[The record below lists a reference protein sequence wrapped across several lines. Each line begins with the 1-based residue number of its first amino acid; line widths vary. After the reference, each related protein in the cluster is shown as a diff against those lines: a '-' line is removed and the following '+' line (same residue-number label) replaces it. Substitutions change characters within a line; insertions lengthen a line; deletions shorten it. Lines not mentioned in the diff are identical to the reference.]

1 MISELKQLRNWLIAI
16 ENKNQELE
24 AENIKLKQ
32 RNELLQKNIDNCFYE
47 LDRFMLINQDLK
59 NENKALKLE
68 LKKGN

>member
-1 MISELKQLRNWLIAI
+1 MLEELKQIKEWLLAI

-24 AENIKLKQ
+24 AENIKLKE

-47 LDRFMLINQDLK
+47 LDRYMLINQDLK
-59 NENKALKLE
+59 NENNALKLE